1 MGIDIKNSL
10 GGVWNTF
17 YESTPFDNVSKMTRA
32 AVAGNW
38 GEAAKQLGYGA
49 FDTALW
55 LVPGGAAVK
64 GAAGAGKI
72 GLRAAA
78 KQLGAKQAGKL
89 FLKGAIAP
97 SNKALVPG
105 LSKGTRVV
113 AGIYGPVGVKGLAGN
128 VAAFSALPYIPGGE
142 NLLRTVY
149 SGANALGNV
158 PVVGDAAKLF
168 WESLTRDAA
177 KTPSANVTG
186 VSYGANAS
194 GPMYN
199 TTPSR
204 PTVAEAS
211 AADKRIYDEYYSS
224 RVGAQ
229 QAAEEIPSIG
239 APTTVPGGLM
249 PLSPEEIQYYADQER
264 MLQREYD
271 NLMNQ
276 LLLSEKQANLDAA
289 SARYGIQR
297 EATGSELDLGAQMAA
312 AGIDDSPAAAIAAEQ
327 LVQGKRSSQEAGVA
341 KNLADLIAQIQQNR
355 VQAGSDK
362 ALGLLQLKAQQDQN
376 RIRNTRDYLFGQ
388 YENYGGM

>member
-1 MGIDIKNSL
+1 MAFDLKKNI
-10 GGVWNTF
+10 WDPF
-17 YESTPFDNVSKMTRA
+17 YESTPFDNVAKMTRA
-32 AVAGNW
+32 AVAGDW

-55 LVPGGAAVK
+55 LVPGGGAVK

-89 FLKGAIAP
+89 FLRGAISP
-97 SNKALVPG
+97 TNKALVPG
-105 LSKGTRVV
+105 LSKGARL
-113 AGIYGPVGVKGLAGN
+113 ALGFYGPVGPIGLLGNAALNPVLGAVGQTEAGRRLVGTGMN
-128 VAAFSALPYIPGGE
+128 AVS
-142 NLLRTVY
+142 
-149 SGANALGNV
+149 ALGNV
-158 PVVGDAAKLF
+158 PVIGDAATAAWKLALKDVAPQ
-168 WESLTRDAA
+168 SPTA
-177 KTPSANVTG
+177 VTG

-229 QAAEEIPSIG
+229 QAAEEIPSMG
-239 APTTVPGGLM
+239 APTTAPGGLM